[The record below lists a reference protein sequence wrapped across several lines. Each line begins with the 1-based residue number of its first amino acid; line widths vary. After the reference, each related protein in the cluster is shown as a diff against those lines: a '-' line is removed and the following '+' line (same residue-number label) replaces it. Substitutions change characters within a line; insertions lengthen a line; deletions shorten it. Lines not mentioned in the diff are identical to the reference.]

1 MQIPFLSLKDL
12 NEPYNRDF
20 QKVFNDFIDRGYFML
35 SDNVQHFEE
44 EFATYCSSK
53 FCIGVANGLDALELI
68 IESFDFPPDS
78 EIIVPANTYYASIL
92 SILNTNLKPVLVEPD
107 IDTYLI
113 EATNIRAAIN
123 NKTVAVLAVN
133 LYGKMC
139 NFEHLKEIA
148 AEFNLKIIVDAA
160 QSHGAFQNNSKDCYG
175 ADAIAY
181 SFYPTKNL
189 GALSDA
195 GAVVT
200 NSQELA
206 KKIRARRNYGSE
218 IKYQFDYL
226 GRNSRLSELQAGF
239 LSIKLKHLD
248 EELNK
253 RREVASRYLKEI
265 INPKVI
271 LPPSDSINE
280 DAWHLF
286 VVRCGQREAFT
297 SYLKEN
303 GVGFDIHYPIPPH
316 KQKALEQYNHLSLP
330 ITEEI
335 HNTVVSLPLN
345 PTLTTEQIDY
355 IIQTINNF

>member
-12 NEPYNRDF
+12 NKPYKEEF
-20 QKVFNDFIDRGYFML
+20 QEIFNDFIERGYFML
-35 SDNVQHFEE
+35 SDNIRTFEE
-44 EFATYCSSK
+44 EFATYCSAN

-68 IESFDFPPDS
+68 IESLDFARGS

-92 SILNTNLKPVLVEPD
+92 SILNTNLTPVLVEPN
-107 IDTYLI
+107 INTYLI
-113 EATNIRAAIN
+113 EPNSISAFVSE
-123 NKTVAVLAVN
+123 KTVAILAVN

-139 NFEHLKEIA
+139 DFEGLRNVANEL
-148 AEFNLKIIVDAA
+148 NLKIIVDAA
-160 QSHGAFQNNSKDCYG
+160 QSHGALQNNSKDCFG

-200 NSQELA
+200 NSEELA
-206 KKIRARRNYGSE
+206 RKIKARRNYGSE

-239 LSIKLKHLD
+239 LSLKLKHLD
-248 EELNK
+248 KELSK
-253 RREVASRYLKEI
+253 RREIASRYLKEI
-265 INPKVI
+265 VNPKVI
-271 LPPSDSINE
+271 LPSSDTIQE

-286 VVRCGQREAFT
+286 VIRCKERELFT
-297 SYLKEN
+297 KYLKEN

-316 KQKALEQYNHLSLP
+316 KQKALELYKHLSLP
-330 ITEEI
+330 VTEEI

-355 IIQTINNF
+355 IITTINNF